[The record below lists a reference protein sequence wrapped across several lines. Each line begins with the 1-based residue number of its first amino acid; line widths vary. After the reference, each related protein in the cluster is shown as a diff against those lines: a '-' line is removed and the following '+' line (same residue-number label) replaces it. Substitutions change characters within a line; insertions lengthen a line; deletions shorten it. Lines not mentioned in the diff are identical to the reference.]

1 MNMETQASIQQR
13 RHGWTRPTDSELDP
27 GAQEGRW
34 EMKPSESSGTKTGS
48 SSSMTFPTLAGAN
61 NPTATTHY
69 CFTTHT
75 HTHGHALL
83 RTTNNNFF
91 KNPDSSVGPSSCS
104 AVWALC
110 QTSRVSKPPAET
122 DSRRCVVSTQRWKSP
137 GGVPAD
143 LLISGDLK
151 ACRKRVSLPVRT
163 LTSRK
168 PAAVLKPAVFQ
179 SDIREMLNRLQL
191 KRDTL
196 YCSCPSEQ

>member
-1 MNMETQASIQQR
+1 MDEPDPPTVSWILELR
-13 RHGWTRPTDSELDP
+13 RDGGKWNPVK
-27 GAQEGRW
+27 AQEPKLAQVQAW
-34 EMKPSESSGTKTGS
+34 H
-48 SSSMTFPTLAGAN
+48 FPPWQG
-61 NPTATTHY
+61 PTIPLQRLTTVSP
-69 CFTTHT
+69 HT

-83 RTTNNNFF
+83 QTTNNNFF

-122 DSRRCVVSTQRWKSP
+122 DSWRCVVSTQRWKSP

-151 ACRKRVSLPVRT
+151 ACRKRASLPVRT